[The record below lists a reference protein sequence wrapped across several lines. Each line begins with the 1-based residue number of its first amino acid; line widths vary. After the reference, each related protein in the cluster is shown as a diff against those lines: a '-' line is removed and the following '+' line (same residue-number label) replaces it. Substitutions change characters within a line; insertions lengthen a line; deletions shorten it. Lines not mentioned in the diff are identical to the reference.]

1 MAKPFFAD
9 AGTYTTA
16 GEIPYFSTLA
26 EVKGRTVTLLR
37 GILTAVPEITK
48 AGRVLRISV
57 PIEGSNLRIQ
67 MLPSR

>member
-1 MAKPFFAD
+1 MAKPFFTD

-37 GILTAVPEITK
+37 GILKAVPEITK

-57 PIEGSNLRIQ
+57 PIEGSNLTIQ
-67 MLPSR
+67 MLPSP